1 MSDLERIALAVT
13 NVTKRVARI
22 QTLTSQMT
30 ETPEY
35 ALDKY
40 NANLLLSYLE
50 IAEDSLRTVQE
61 MASYLSRPIVE
72 TSRLCKNGSGQYES
86 TTGYCFRE
94 GSPIEVLV
102 PDKYWPDKSHWER
115 TYLQYDG
122 KDYYLAAYTGLSLE
136 GLGVRIRKG
145 DRP

>member
-1 MSDLERIALAVT
+1 MSDLERITLAVAK
-13 NVTKRVARI
+13 VTKRVARI
-22 QTLTSQMT
+22 QALTSQMT

-72 TSRLCKNGSGQYES
+72 TSRIWKNGSGQYES

-94 GSPIEVLV
+94 GSPIEVLL
-102 PDKYWPDKSHWER
+102 PDKYWPDRSHWKR

-122 KDYYLAAYTGLSLE
+122 KDYYLASYTDLSLE